1 MKHYPT
7 PETVAEYI
15 IGRVGKHIVLG
26 LPLGLGK
33 ANHLVNALYR
43 SACNDSSITL
53 DIFTALTLEPPTAP
67 NELGRRFLQPIA
79 PRFFDGYPRLEY
91 AQALKNGE
99 LPKNISVTEFFLQP
113 AAWLGCKVAQ
123 QNYTSINYT
132 EALDYLLSAGVNVIT
147 QQIAPQ
153 QVGGPLGEHY
163 SLSCNP
169 DITVDLL
176 EKRSRGEADFLMAAQ
191 VNRQLPY
198 LGGAAIRPSAE
209 LDVVLD
215 DPAYDFLLFMP
226 PHQPVSHADHA
237 IAIHC
242 ARLIP
247 DGGTLQIGI
256 GSIGDAIASAL
267 VLRHKSPA
275 KFQAITRQ
283 LACAASWPDGEHEPF
298 REGLYGLSEML
309 VEGFIEL
316 IEQGILTRTVN
327 GYCLHA
333 GFIMG
338 SPLFY
343 RQLQSLPHSKRE
355 QIAMMPIN
363 FINDLYG
370 HPLASE
376 VDKRQ
381 GRQQARFINCAMM
394 VSTAGAA
401 TSDALENGQV
411 ISGVGGQYNF
421 VAQAHA
427 LKDARSIITVRA
439 TRQRAGKLSSNIV
452 SHYGHTTIPRH
463 LRDIVVTEY
472 GVADLRGKSDADT
485 IAAMIEIADSRFQTQ
500 LVNEAKENGKLPAH
514 YEVPGAYRENT
525 PERLRV
531 CLKNAFEEKSLRHFP
546 LGSDFTPAEQNL
558 SRALTLLSERV
569 GANRASLQLIQRGFK
584 AHRQVYAPEL
594 QRMQLERP
602 KNLKEKLYQWLLLGA
617 LDSL

>member
-7 PETVAEYI
+7 PEAVAEYI

-67 NELGRRFLQPIA
+67 NELGRRFLKPIA

-91 AQALKNGE
+91 AQALKSGE
-99 LPKNISVTEFFLQP
+99 LPKNISVTEFFVQP

-147 QQIAPQ
+147 QQIAPEQ
-153 QVGGPLGEHY
+153 ARGSLGNHY

-215 DPAYDFLLFMP
+215 EPAYDFSLFMP

-283 LACAASWPDGEHEPF
+283 LACAASWPDGEHQPF
-298 REGLYGLSEML
+298 RKGLYGLSEML

-343 RQLQSLPHSKRE
+343 RQLQSLPHAKRN

-363 FINDLYG
+363 FINNLYD

-485 IAAMIEIADSRFQTQ
+485 IAAMIEIADSRFQKQ

-514 YEVPGAYRENT
+514 YEVPSAYRENT

-531 CLKNAFEEKSLRHFP
+531 CFKNAFEEKSLRHFP

-584 AHRQVYAPEL
+584 THGQVYAPEL

>member
-1 MKHYPT
+1 MQQHPT
-7 PETVAEYI
+7 PEAIAEQI
-15 IGRVGKHIVLG
+15 VERVGKHIVLG

-33 ANHLVNALYR
+33 ANHLVNALYQL
-43 SACNDSSITL
+43 ACNDGSITL
-53 DIFTALTLEPPTAP
+53 DIYTALTLEPPSAP

-79 PRFFDGYPRLEY
+79 PRFFNGYPRLAY
-91 AQALKNGE
+91 AQALKNAT
-99 LPKNISVTEFFLQP
+99 LPDNISVTEFFLQP
-113 AAWLGCKVAQ
+113 AAWLGCNTAQ

-132 EALDYLLSAGVNVIT
+132 EALDYLLNAGVNVIT
-147 QQIAPQ
+147 QQIAPEQ
-153 QVGGPLGEHY
+153 ADGSLGEHY

-169 DITVDLL
+169 DISVDLL
-176 EKRSRGEADFLMAAQ
+176 EKRSRGEAKFIMAAQ

-209 LDVVLD
+209 LDLVLD
-215 DPAYDFLLFMP
+215 DPAYDFSLFMP
-226 PHQPVSHADHA
+226 PHQPVSYADHA
-237 IAIHC
+237 IALHC
-242 ARLIP
+242 ARLIK

-267 VLRHKSPA
+267 VLRHKSPHEF
-275 KFQAITRQ
+275 KAIAEQ
-283 LACAASWPDGEHEPF
+283 LGCSRTWPHGEDEPF
-298 REGLYGLSEML
+298 SQGLYGLSEML
-309 VEGFIEL
+309 VEGFLEL
-316 IEQGILTRTVN
+316 MEQGILTRSVD

-343 RQLQSLPHSKRE
+343 RQLQGLAQIKRE

-363 FINDLYG
+363 FINDVYD

-376 VDKRQ
+376 ADKRE

-394 VSTAGAA
+394 VSTDGAA
-401 TSDALENGQV
+401 TSDGLENGKV

-439 TRQRAGKLSSNIV
+439 TRQRGGKLSSNIV

-485 IAAMIEIADSRFQTQ
+485 IAAMIEIADSRFQPS
-500 LVNEAKENGKLPAH
+500 LVKDAKERGKLPKH
-514 YEVPGAYRENT
+514 YEVPSAHRNNT
-525 PERLRV
+525 PERLHASIQH
-531 CLKNAFEEKSLRHFP
+531 AFEAGLLQPFP

-558 SRALTLLSERV
+558 SRALTVLSARI
-569 GANRASLQLIQRGFK
+569 GPNLQSLQLLLRGMK
-584 AHRQVYAPEL
+584 SSRQAHAPEL
-594 QRMQLERP
+594 KRMQLAQP
-602 KNLKEKLYQWLLLGA
+602 KRVKDKLYQWLLLGA
-617 LDSL
+617 LASL